1 MTEVENAPTRNPTS
15 DLGLPS
21 CYMTVTTWMWD
32 ETDYMDVVDEMK
44 CSCQNS
50 EFLFRLCFFQAGR
63 LAVFWVLVGFVACAK
78 QQQQQQQQEVIVP
91 PPLYLLRLAA
101 SALRESMRRWK
112 PHCLPMNDTDDQLPP
127 LFKKASFNLSILLPR
142 VKQFAKEKRNSHPA
156 ALVLG

>member
-63 LAVFWVLVGFVACAK
+63 LAVFWVLVGFVACK
-78 QQQQQQQQEVIVP
+78 
-91 PPLYLLRLAA
+91 AA
-101 SALRESMRRWK
+101 AAAGGN
-112 PHCLPMNDTDDQLPP
+112 CAAAP
-127 LFKKASFNLSILLPR
+127 LFAAPRSI
-142 VKQFAKEKRNSHPA
+142 SPA
-156 ALVLG
+156 